1 MTWGIAVKLFRPN
14 VWALA
19 LVGSML
25 NFGALAALGGSEG
38 QVALSP
44 VLGTSVG
51 DAAPAASGRLVRD
64 GIAID
69 FEARPVGGAKN
80 LVEGGNA
87 EVRFKVTDLTS
98 GQPVPGLTPGVWL
111 DLAKNT
117 QGRESEQKQCKDK
130 IALYLKGVVGMQPM
144 VDLNGYYMLVMNK
157 DASITVVDPVVSFG
171 GVTSTYATI
180 VLRKPPMDWTRST
193 DGKRMFVTMPTA
205 GQVAVV
211 DTEAFRVIADVDAGR
226 NPVRAAL
233 QPDGRYLWVGNNG
246 RGEEESG
253 VTVIDTATL
262 KPVLSAAT
270 GPGHHEIVFSED
282 SRWAF
287 VSNRDAGTV
296 TVFDVAALK
305 PAKTIKT
312 GSRPISLGYSSLART
327 LYVADGAEGTITAI
341 DGEQLAVRS
350 VIKGKPGFG
359 PLRITPDGRF
369 AMALNT
375 LENTVTVIDVAAN
388 EVVHTVVVA
397 AEPYQL
403 TFTRAFAYIRGL
415 ASERVTMINL
425 GSLGKGKSP
434 TVQSF
439 QAGAMPPKL
448 AGDLPIADG
457 MSAAK
462 ADAAMF
468 VVNPTDNTT
477 YFYMEGMNA
486 AMGSYLNR
494 GHAARGVTVV
504 DRSIKEV
511 EPGVFA
517 TQVRLPTA
525 GNYDVAFM
533 LDRPQVLH
541 CFSADVKPDLALE
554 RKYAGP
560 KATLTVGTPLA
571 VANSRVPVKVRL
583 TEGRESQPRTGVSD
597 VTIRYFRAPSAPA
610 RQVVARDMGD
620 GVYEAEL
627 ELGDTGA
634 YYVHVAVPSLEVRF
648 GDQPFATIRAVASD
662 RDAVARGAAPAAN

>member
-1 MTWGIAVKLFRPN
+1 MRFFRPDI
-14 VWALA
+14 WALA
-19 LVGSML
+19 LAGSIM
-25 NFGALAALGGSEG
+25 NIGAVAALDGDAAQIE
-38 QVALSP
+38 VPP
-44 VLGTSVG
+44 VLGTTVG
-51 DAAPAASGRLVRD
+51 AGAPAAASGRLVRD

-69 FEARPVGGAKN
+69 FEARPLDGRQS
-80 LVEGGNA
+80 LVEGANA
-87 EVRFKVTDLTS
+87 EVRFMVTDLTS

-117 QGRESEQKQCKDK
+117 QGREGEQKQCKDK

-180 VLRKPPMDWTRST
+180 VLRKPPMDWARSS
-193 DGKRMFVTMPTA
+193 DGKRLFVTMPAA

-211 DTEAFRVIADVDAGR
+211 DTQAFRVIADVDAGR

-246 RGEEESG
+246 RGDDSG

-262 KPVLSAAT
+262 KPVLTAAT
-270 GPGHHEIVFSED
+270 GAGHHEIAFSED

-287 VSNRDAGTV
+287 VSSRDAGTV
-296 TVFDVAALK
+296 TVFDVAGLK

-312 GSRPISLGYSSLART
+312 GTRPISVAYSTLART
-327 LYVADGAEGTITAI
+327 LYVADGAEGTITAV
-341 DGEQLAVRS
+341 DGEQLTVRS
-350 VIKGKPGFG
+350 VVKGQPGFG

-457 MSAAK
+457 MSSAK

-486 AMGSYLNR
+486 PMGSYLNR
-494 GHAARGVTVV
+494 GHSARGVTVV

-511 EPGVFA
+511 APGVFA
-517 TQVRLPTA
+517 TQVRMPTA

-533 LDRPQVLH
+533 LDRPRVLH
-541 CFSADVKPDLALE
+541 CFSADVQPDLALE
-554 RKYAGP
+554 QKYAG
-560 KATLTVGTPLA
+560 ARAGLSLASPLA
-571 VANSRVPVKVRL
+571 AAPGTASVKVRL
-583 TEGRESQPRTGVSD
+583 TEGRESQPRAGVQD

-610 RQVVARDMGD
+610 RQVVARDIGN
-620 GVYEAEL
+620 GEYEAQL
-627 ELGDTGA
+627 ELGEVGA
-634 YYVHVAVPSLEVRF
+634 YYVHVGVPSLKIRF
-648 GDQPFATIRAVASD
+648 GDQPFATIRAVAGE
-662 RDAVARGAAPAAN
+662 REAVAARSAQ